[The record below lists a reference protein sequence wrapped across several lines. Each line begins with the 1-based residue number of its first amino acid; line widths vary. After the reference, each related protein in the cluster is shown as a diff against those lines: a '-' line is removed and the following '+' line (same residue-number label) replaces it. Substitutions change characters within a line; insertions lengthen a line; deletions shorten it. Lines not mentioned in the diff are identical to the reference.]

1 MKTKWTHL
9 DAAESAF
16 FEREL
21 EHVYSRTYDIRYPNL
36 RAREFVPVS
45 NEAGAGALTVTYRQ
59 FDQFGRAKVIS
70 HNAKD
75 LPRVDISGK
84 EFPRPIREVGDAYA
98 WNLKE
103 LRSAMMAGRPLNDR
117 RASTA
122 RRAIEELLDY
132 IACFGSPDHGIA
144 DGFLNNAAITPEAAS
159 DSWADYVAADT
170 KNLIVAEVSDAIQR
184 IVDGTNGIFMPTTVL
199 IPIAQHALIATTP
212 FGDNSDKTILDFMLA
227 NFARAYPGF
236 SIEPWYRCKTA
247 GAAGVTRMVTY
258 ARSPEVVQQEIANE
272 FEQLPVQEQG
282 LEFVV
287 NCWASTGGT
296 AIYYPG
302 AVDYVDGI

>member
-1 MKTKWTHL
+1 MRNKFTHL

-21 EHVYSRTYDIRYPNL
+21 EHIYARTYDVRYPNL
-36 RAREFVPVS
+36 RAREFISVS

-59 FDQFGRAKVIS
+59 FDQFGQAKVIS
-70 HNAKD
+70 NNAKD
-75 LPRVDISGK
+75 LPRVDVAGR
-84 EFPRPIREVGDAYA
+84 EFPRPVREVGDAYA

-103 LRSAMMAGRPLNDR
+103 LRSAMMAGRPLSDR

-122 RRAIEELLDY
+122 RRAIEELLDS

-144 DGFLNNAAITPEAAS
+144 DGFLNNAAITPETAG
-159 DSWADYVAADT
+159 DSWADYVTAGT
-170 KNLIVAEVSDAIQR
+170 TNLIVAEVSAAIQR
-184 IVDGTNGIFMPTTVL
+184 IVEATNGIFRPTTVL
-199 IPIAQHALIATTP
+199 VPETQHALIATTP

-227 NFARAYPGF
+227 NFARAFPGF
-236 SIEPWYRCKTA
+236 SIEPWYRLATA
-247 GAAGVTRMVTY
+247 GAAGVSRMVTY
-258 ARSPEVVQQEIANE
+258 ARSPEVVQQEICNE

-282 LEFVV
+282 LEYVV
-287 NCWASTGGT
+287 NCWASTAGT
-296 AIYYPG
+296 QITYPG